1 MSEIKLI
8 IADDHELFRIG
19 LAELLKKHE
28 DIKIVKSVADGFELM
43 EIIKSKLEVD
53 IILLDLTMPNMDGF
67 EVLKELKNLNST
79 VKPIVISMHN
89 VGNYIAKCAKMGAY
103 GYLLKNTDESE
114 LVFAIRTVYKGKKH
128 FGADISEK
136 MIYKYGSE
144 EQEIDE
150 NVYMITR
157 DTPSL
162 NVAQLIYE
170 FILLALPA
178 KKIHPDYKN
187 ELDDEDDFDTEGGFV
202 FLDEE
207 TEESEDSNEDEE
219 PKPVDP
225 RWEQLLKLKNKEQS

>member
-89 VGNYIAKCAKMGAY
+89 VGNYIAKCAIMGAY

-136 MIYKYGSE
+136 MINFMST
-144 EQEIDE
+144 QSVSE
-150 NVYMITR
+150 NVL
-157 DTPSL
+157 S
-162 NVAQLIYE
+162 
-170 FILLALPA
+170 
-178 KKIHPDYKN
+178 
-187 ELDDEDDFDTEGGFV
+187 
-202 FLDEE
+202 
-207 TEESEDSNEDEE
+207 
-219 PKPVDP
+219 
-225 RWEQLLKLKNKEQS
+225 NKETKVLELISKGLTTKEIASQLFLSTRTIETHRTNILKKFEVKNTAELIKKATELNII